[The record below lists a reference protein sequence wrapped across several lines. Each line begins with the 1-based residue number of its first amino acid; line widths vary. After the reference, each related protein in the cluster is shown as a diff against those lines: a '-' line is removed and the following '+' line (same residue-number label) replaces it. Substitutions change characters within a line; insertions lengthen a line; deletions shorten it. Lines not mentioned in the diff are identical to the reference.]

1 MIETVDCIVVGAGVV
16 GLAIARR
23 LAIAGRE
30 VIVLEAAD
38 DIGTGTSSRNSEVI
52 HAGIYYAKGSLKARC
67 CVSGK
72 HALYKYCE
80 SHGVAHKRLGKLVV
94 ATTEEEIPALEATKE
109 KAAANGVPDLT
120 WVDAD
125 ELRVIEP
132 NLHAV
137 RALLS
142 PSTGIIDSHGLM
154 LAYQGDMEDH
164 GGMIAFMSPVAGG
177 RVENGGI
184 TIETGGADAMT
195 LHCRTLVNSTGLG
208 AQPLA
213 RTIAGIPANTIPPLF
228 YAKGTYFTLIGKSPF
243 NHLIY
248 PVPVPGG
255 LGTHSTLDLGGQ
267 TKFGP
272 DVSWVDEPDYEVDP
286 TRADSFYDAIRRYWP
301 GLEDGVLQP
310 GYVGIRPKLGG
321 PNQAKYSN
329 DFMIQGPTEHG
340 VAGLVNLYGIES
352 PGLTSSLAIA
362 EEVAEQ
368 FGVA

>member
-1 MIETVDCIVVGAGVV
+1 MTETVDCIVVGAGVV

-30 VIVLEAAD
+30 VIVLEAAN

-52 HAGIYYAKGSLKARC
+52 HAGIYYAKGSLKATC
-67 CVSGK
+67 CVAGK
-72 HALYKYCE
+72 TNLYEYCE

-94 ATTEEEIPALEATKE
+94 ATTEQEISALEATKQ
-109 KAAANGVPDLT
+109 KAAANGVTDLT
-120 WVDAD
+120 WVDTD
-125 ELRVIEP
+125 ELQDLEP

-154 LAYQGDMEDH
+154 LAFQGDMEAH
-164 GGMIAFMSPVAGG
+164 SGMIAFMSPVVGG

-184 TIETGGADAMT
+184 TIETGGTNAMT
-195 LHCRTLVNSTGLG
+195 LHCRTMINSAGLG

-213 RTIAGIPANTIPPLF
+213 HTISGIPKNTIPPLF
-228 YAKGTYFTLIGKSPF
+228 YAKGTYFTLTGKSPF

-272 DVSWVDEPDYEVDP
+272 DVSWVDEPDYEVD
-286 TRADSFYDAIRRYWP
+286 TARADSFYDAIRRYWR
-301 GLEDGVLQP
+301 GLSDGALQP

-321 PNQAKYSN
+321 PDQAKYAA
-329 DFMIQGPTEHG
+329 DFMIQGPTKHG
-340 VAGLVNLYGIES
+340 IAGLINLYGIES

-362 EEVAEQ
+362 DKVAEQ
-368 FGVA
+368 VGVA